1 MKRVKRIALLL
12 GSAVLLVLGGAAG
25 WFGARE
31 TQDTETVTDTTT
43 VTRTA
48 TVAAAEPGLPAA
60 VVKTRDALLAAA
72 EDGDYEALRPLVP
85 ATAFE
90 YTFGS
95 PVPGGPIAYWRELER
110 TTAQRPLEALAKVLR
125 MPYTL
130 SRGLYVWPFAYS
142 VASADDLTAHERE
155 LLAPLGPLESV
166 FVAGTGYLGW
176 RVGIQPDGTW
186 VFFVAGD

>member
-1 MKRVKRIALLL
+1 MRRVKRIGVVLA
-12 GSAVLLVLGGAAG
+12 SVALLVLGGAAG
-25 WFGARE
+25 WFGSRE
-31 TQDTETVTDTTT
+31 IQDPETVTDTTT

-48 TVAAAEPGLPAA
+48 TVAASDPGL
-60 VVKTRDALLAAA
+60 LGAA
-72 EDGDYEALRPLVP
+72 EGRDYEALRSLVP
-85 ATAFE
+85 ATGFE

-95 PVPGGPIAYWRELER
+95 PAPGGPIAYWQDLER
-110 TTAQRPLEALAKVLR
+110 TTAQRPLDALAKVLR

-142 VASADDLTAHERE
+142 VASSDDLTAHERE

-166 FVAGTGYLGW
+166 FVEGTGYLGW
-176 RVGIQPDGTW
+176 RAGIRPDGTW